1 MNESSPQFMVFQ
13 ALQCAC
19 SQNSELLK
27 PAEQKLI
34 EWEVE
39 PGFYSILLRI
49 CTDHTVDA
57 TVRWMAAVCFKN
69 GVNKYWRK
77 NAPNEIKGEEKES
90 IKAVLITSL
99 NEPVPQ
105 VAVQLAVIISKIAR
119 LDCPRDWPELIPTLL
134 ETVRSDNQLQQHRA
148 LLVLQHVIKTLSSKR
163 LPTDR
168 RIFEELTDNVY
179 SFILN
184 LWDSFIT
191 LFFQSIHDQN
201 TALDVSVSY
210 IEKALLA
217 LKILRKLTIYGI
229 SKPHKSEPCMLFIKA
244 IFQRLKESLE
254 CRMRLKVQPR
264 MRNLQELTEKFIL
277 KQMKILNEFLE
288 QHPVSAIDFIQT
300 ILEFSFNYVFNE
312 GTNMIFEGNTV
323 QFTNFAIH
331 CINLMKRILSNNTY
345 SMSGKISGSVDFS
358 QATKAKMEFFTPE
371 RINYI
376 CEKIIM
382 HYFILTQSELD
393 AWDEDPESYASDEG
407 GDSWKY
413 ELKPCTESFFLTLFN
428 QFRENVIPEVVR
440 YIQKAQMTIL
450 TENSD
455 LKDILL
461 KDAIYN
467 AAGLGAF
474 NLFDEV
480 DFDQWFTSQLLDE
493 LKIKNNNFRIIRKR
507 AIWLIGQLTGVK
519 FSQALRPQ
527 VYAAC
532 LELLKPEEDMYIRL
546 TAAKTLMTTMDDF
559 EFNPDAFLPFLEP
572 AFYYLFSLLKEAQ
585 ECETKMN
592 VLNIMSFIVDKMSNN
607 IYSQIDNLI
616 EYLPLLW
623 DESVN
628 HNMLRCAII
637 SILLQI
643 VKALYDIP
651 PKLAPFLYP
660 VISISTNMDEPSH
673 VYLLEEGLELWLSV
687 IENSNTMTSELL
699 QLCDNVLPIVENS
712 SENLRTVLYIIQSY
726 ILLSPQ
732 IYLEHHGKNVVS
744 TCSYLLSDIRP
755 EGICMIMKLFE
766 AFLCAKPE
774 FAIEL
779 LRPVLPDVFKNV
791 MENKEYSLVMTMYLS
806 ILARVLLINQAVF
819 SEIIQGLQQP
829 HAFADILD
837 VWIAKLPL
845 VAQADKRKLL
855 SLALTSLVTVQ
866 NDVIFERF
874 GYIILKICETLNDI
888 MKDDDNTGFLTDS
901 LVFSETMDFDNN
913 SEMWPLS
920 TYVEFEY
927 KTHHYERC
935 RQLAMEDPVHKIVLK
950 DFLQSQLFTLRTQ
963 IGDERYR
970 NLMMSIDPSVLS
982 NLADFINIEI
992 TTNQTIS

>member
-1 MNESSPQFMVFQ
+1 MDQSSPQFMVFQ

-27 PAEQKLI
+27 PAEQKLC

-39 PGFYSILLRI
+39 PGFYTILLRI

-57 TVRWMAAVCFKN
+57 NVRWMAVVCFKN

-77 NAPNEIKGEEKES
+77 NAPNEIKAEEKVS
-90 IKAVLITSL
+90 IKTALISSF

-105 VAVQLAVIISKIAR
+105 VAVQIAVIISKIAR

-134 ETVRSDNQLQQHRA
+134 EAVRSDNQLQQHRS
-148 LLVLQHVIKTLSSKR
+148 LLVLQHVVKALSSKR
-163 LPTDR
+163 LPSDR
-168 RIFEELTDNVY
+168 CLFEQLTESVY

-184 LWDSFIT
+184 LWDGFIS
-191 LFFQSIHDQN
+191 LYFQSIHEQSVSP
-201 TALDVSVSY
+201 DVSVSY
-210 IEKALLA
+210 IEKALLT
-217 LKILRKLTIYGI
+217 LKILRKLTIYGF
-229 SKPHKSEPCMLFIKA
+229 SKPHKSEHCMMFIKA
-244 IFQRLKESLE
+244 LFQRLKESLE
-254 CRMRLKVQPR
+254 CRMRLKMQPQL
-264 MRNLQELTEKFIL
+264 RNLLEMTEKFIL
-277 KQMKILNEFLE
+277 KQMKILNEFVE
-288 QHPVSAIDFIQT
+288 QHPASAIDFVST

-312 GTNMIFEGNTV
+312 GTNMIFEGNVV

-331 CINLMKRILSNNTY
+331 CINLMKRILSTYTY
-345 SMSGKISGSVDFS
+345 SATEIKSKTVDFS
-358 QATKAKMEFFTPE
+358 QATKAKMDFFTPE

-376 CEKIIM
+376 CEKIIT
-382 HYFILTQSELD
+382 HYFILTQRELD
-393 AWDEDPESYASDEG
+393 AWDEDPEAYASDEG

-413 ELKPCTESFFLTLFN
+413 ELKPCTETFFLTLFN
-428 QFRENVIPEVVR
+428 NFREHVIPEVVR
-440 YIQKAQMTIL
+440 YIQKAQMTTL
-450 TENSD
+450 SEDSG

-507 AIWLIGQLTGVK
+507 VIWLIGQLTGVK
-519 FSQALRPQ
+519 FSPSLRPQ

-532 LELLKPEEDMYIRL
+532 LELLKPEEDISIRL
-546 TAAKTLMTTMDDF
+546 TASKTLMTTMDDF
-559 EFNPDAFLPFLEP
+559 EFNPEAFIQFLEP
-572 AFYYLFSLLKEAQ
+572 SFFLLFSLLKEAR

-607 IYSQIDNLI
+607 IHSQMDNLI

-623 DESVN
+623 EESVN

-637 SILLQI
+637 STLLQI
-643 VKALYDIP
+643 VKALCDIP
-651 PKLAPFLYP
+651 TKLAPFLYP
-660 VISISTNMDEPSH
+660 VISISTNVEEPSH

-687 IENSNTMTSELL
+687 IENSSSMTPELL
-699 QLCDNVLPIVENS
+699 QLCDNVLPIIEKS
-712 SENLRTVLYIIQSY
+712 SENMRTVLYIIQSY

-732 IYLEHHGKNVVS
+732 VYLQRHGKNVVS
-744 TCSYLLSDIRP
+744 TCAYLLSDMRP

-779 LRPVLPDVFKNV
+779 LKPVLPDIFKNV
-791 MENKEYSLVMTMYLS
+791 IENKEYSLVMTMYLS
-806 ILARVLLINQAVF
+806 IMARVLLINQVVF
-819 SEIIQGLQQP
+819 SEILQSLQQRN
-829 HAFADILD
+829 ALGDILD
-837 VWIAKLPL
+837 IWIAKLPL
-845 VAQADKRKLL
+845 VAQTDKKKLL
-855 SLALTSLVTVQ
+855 SLALTSLLTAH
-866 NDVIFERF
+866 NDTIFERF

-888 MKDDDNTGFLTDS
+888 MKDDDDTGVLTDS
-901 LVFSETMDFDNN
+901 LVFTESMEFDNN
-913 SEMWPLS
+913 SDIWPLAN
-920 TYVEFEY
+920 YVEFEY

-935 RQLAMEDPVHKIVLK
+935 RLLAIEDPVHKIVLR
-950 DFLQSQLFTLRTQ
+950 DYLQSQLFTLKNQ
-963 IGDERYR
+963 IGTERYQ

-982 NLADFINIEI
+982 NLADFINIGVNI
-992 TTNQTIS
+992 QATA